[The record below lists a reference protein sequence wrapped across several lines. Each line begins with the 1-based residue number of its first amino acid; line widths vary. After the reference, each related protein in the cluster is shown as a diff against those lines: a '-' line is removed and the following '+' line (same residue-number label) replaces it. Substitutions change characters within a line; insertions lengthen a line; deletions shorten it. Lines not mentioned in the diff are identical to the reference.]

1 MSVHNLKNFINI
13 SNSIKKISN
22 KVNII
27 AVTKTFPLEI
37 VRPLIDYG
45 HLHYGEN
52 QVLEAINKW
61 SNLLKN
67 NNAIKLHMI
76 GHLQSNKVKEAV
88 SIFSYIH
95 SLDSEK
101 LASKISFEQNK
112 IKKSIKLFI
121 QVNIGNENQKNGIRI
136 TEVSSFLKLCILKYK
151 LDIVGLMCI
160 PPVNQDPSPY
170 FNLLKELAL
179 NNNLLNLSM
188 GMSGDYLKAIKCGSS
203 YVRIG
208 SAIFGKRN

>member
-136 TEVSSFLKLCILKYK
+136 TEVSSFLKLCIFKYK

-179 NNNLLNLSM
+179 NNNLSNLSM

>member
-121 QVNIGNENQKNGIRI
+121 QVNIGNENQKNGIPI

-179 NNNLLNLSM
+179 NNNLSNLSM